1 MSDFY
6 MYHYG
11 FTPIVQEQSL
21 FGGDQKKA
29 ATPSAALDA
38 VLSDKQLPIHRPDRR
53 GGVEKYGNV
62 CCSPACGV
70 TLIRLKNN
78 CQVPLWKQNFER
90 IHEPSFP
97 YVAII
102 FDNRPGRCLMAIEKN
117 KAFSKRPHD
126 RNSTLRVRDILV
138 SSLNEMLH
146 AYGIEMKATPVTHDG
161 EIWATVSHRIRK
173 SNARVRSIDVVS
185 W

>member
-29 ATPSAALDA
+29 ATPSATLDA

-78 CQVPLWKQNFER
+78 CQILSASMSL
-90 IHEPSFP
+90 PSP
-97 YVAII
+97 TWT
-102 FDNRPGRCLMAIEKN
+102 
-117 KAFSKRPHD
+117 SS
-126 RNSTLRVRDILV
+126 STIARDAV
-138 SSLNEMLH
+138 
-146 AYGIEMKATPVTHDG
+146 
-161 EIWATVSHRIRK
+161 
-173 SNARVRSIDVVS
+173 
-185 W
+185 

>member
-1 MSDFY
+1 

-11 FTPIVQEQSL
+11 FTPVKTEQSL
-21 FGGDQKKA
+21 FGDGQKKA
-29 ATPSAALDA
+29 PSPSAALDA

-90 IHEPSFP
+90 IHEPSYP
-97 YVAII
+97 YVDII
-102 FDNRPGRCLMAIEKN
+102 FDNRPGRCLHSSTIARTIIRQNTTDLYCGTMA
-117 KAFSKRPHD
+117 AALCGD
-126 RNSTLRVRDILV
+126 TGAM
-138 SSLNEMLH
+138 SSLAMT
-146 AYGIEMKATPVTHDG
+146 A
-161 EIWATVSHRIRK
+161 
-173 SNARVRSIDVVS
+173 
-185 W
+185 